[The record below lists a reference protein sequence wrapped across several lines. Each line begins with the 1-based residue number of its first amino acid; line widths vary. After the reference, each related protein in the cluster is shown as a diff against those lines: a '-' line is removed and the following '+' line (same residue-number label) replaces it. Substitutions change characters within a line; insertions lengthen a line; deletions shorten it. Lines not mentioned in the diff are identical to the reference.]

1 MKEKHTKGTPEI
13 DQGLN
18 EGNPN
23 TERTPIDPRRIDTG
37 MVGGVTQSNFED
49 EQEGEVKR
57 KNQAGE
63 TCQPALKLFRTL
75 EWICSY

>member
-1 MKEKHTKGTPEI
+1 MKEKTTKGTTET

-37 MVGGVTQSNFED
+37 IIGGTTQSNFED

-57 KNQAGE
+57 GDRESEDAS
-63 TCQPALKLFRTL
+63 RH
-75 EWICSY
+75 